1 MGNVTNNVRKSSKC
15 SLFTSTGRKSS
26 FKRRKS
32 SINGSTA
39 LESSSCLRKV
49 SSGNLKMDSSSMDK
63 NVSASSTPPMDANG
77 LTHANTLGKSSSSI
91 ALRKKSRLHAARA
104 PFQNKTIPFPEK
116 TPTAASEIDT
126 TLCVDDDKLG
136 ENSSLKDRMR
146 VLSQQAGGVPMPTP
160 VPKTA
165 DVASV
170 EVGNKSSLKD
180 RMRVLSQ
187 QAGGVPM
194 PMPMPK
200 AGSPPAEPELAKAP
214 TEGQSEGK
222 DGEIDHSAV
231 LSRAAIPRKR
241 RATQRRIF
249 IGPSV

>member
-1 MGNVTNNVRKSSKC
+1 
-15 SLFTSTGRKSS
+15 
-26 FKRRKS
+26 
-32 SINGSTA
+32 
-39 LESSSCLRKV
+39 
-49 SSGNLKMDSSSMDK
+49 MDSSSMDK

-116 TPTAASEIDT
+116 TPTVASEIDT
-126 TLCVDDDKLG
+126 TVCVDDDKLG

-146 VLSQQAGGVPMPTP
+146 VLSQQAGGVPMP
-160 VPKTA
+160 
-165 DVASV
+165 
-170 EVGNKSSLKD
+170 
-180 RMRVLSQ
+180 
-187 QAGGVPM
+187 M

-200 AGSPPAEPELAKAP
+200 AGPPPAEPELAKAP